1 MQDIPEIRVAVVGNV
16 DAGKS
21 TVLGVL
27 TKGILDDGRGG
38 ARSHVFRHKH
48 EQDSGRTSSIGQ
60 ELLGFGA
67 DGRPVYPTASG
78 QRLGWEQVC
87 AQAHRLLSFIDLAG
101 HERYLKTTMF
111 GLTGCSPDYSMLMV
125 GGNAGLVGMAREH
138 LTLCFA
144 LGVPV
149 LVVVTK
155 TDMCPGPVLEETMR
169 QLFKVLR
176 SPACK
181 RVPVLVKGA
190 EEALQASRQLRLSRL
205 CPVFQV
211 SNVTGSG
218 LDLLRL
224 FLSILPLSPGLAASP
239 RAALEGPAE
248 FEIVETFA
256 VPGVG
261 TVVSGNMVS
270 GRLGM
275 GQQIYLGPDSLGA
288 WIPTQVK
295 GIHRKRMPVSEAAAG
310 QSVSFALKRVKR
322 SQVHKGMVLLAMDPA
337 PSGSSAQVSGLQSN
351 QASSAS
357 SQTSSSRNSS
367 LPSPTLPDRK
377 ACREF
382 EAEVIIL
389 FHSTTMGPKYQAMVH
404 SGVVRQTACI
414 VGMEQDLLRTGDR
427 AKVRFRFMRHPEY
440 LRVGARMVFREGR
453 TKGIGKITALFD

>member
-27 TKGILDDGRGG
+27 TKGVLDDGRGI
-38 ARSHVFRHKH
+38 ARSHIFRHKH

-60 ELLGFGA
+60 ELLGFGEDA
-67 DGRPVYPTASG
+67 LPIYPSAGASG
-78 QRLGWEQVC
+78 TQKLCWEQVC
-87 AQAHRLLSFIDLAG
+87 ERAHRLVSFIDLAG

-125 GGNAGLVGMAREH
+125 GGNAGLIGMAREH
-138 LTLCFA
+138 LTLSFA

-155 TDMCPGPVLEETMR
+155 IDMCPTPVLEETMR
-169 QLFKVLR
+169 QLFKVLK

-181 RVPVLVKGA
+181 RVPVLVKSK
-190 EEALQASRQLRLSRL
+190 EEALRASRQLRQARL

-211 SNVTGSG
+211 SNVTGAG

-224 FLSILPLSPGLAASP
+224 FLNVLPVSSGLASSP
-239 RAALEGPAE
+239 KAACEGPAE

-270 GRLGM
+270 GRLVL
-275 GQQIYLGPDSLGA
+275 GQQVHLGPDSLGT
-288 WIPTQVK
+288 WIPTQLK
-295 GIHRKRMPVSEAAAG
+295 GIHRKRVPVTEALAG
-310 QSVSFALKRVKR
+310 QSVSFALKRIKR
-322 SQVHKGMVLLAMDPA
+322 SQVHKGMVLLAMDPSSVPTTPTTT
-337 PSGSSAQVSGLQSN
+337 PSTLTTP
-351 QASSAS
+351 
-357 SQTSSSRNSS
+357 TSPIN
-367 LPSPTLPDRK
+367 LFTLPERK

-404 SGVVRQTACI
+404 SGVVRQTASI
-414 VGMEQDLLRTGDR
+414 VTMEQDLLRTGDR
-427 AKVRFRFMRHPEY
+427 AKVRFRFIRHPEY
-440 LRVGARMVFREGR
+440 LRMGARLVFREGR
-453 TKGIGKITALFD
+453 TKGIGRITALFD